1 MVEGGGDW
9 DRRNRLKAY
18 QGLHLLTV
26 RAHNLAAPLLLDS
39 LSTFTSYELCS
50 YSSLI
55 TYALL
60 AGSVSL
66 KRVDFKAK
74 VVDAPEIKAVVGSG
88 EDRVAALTGAT
99 SSGPGAGDEEMT
111 DAGAST
117 TPKPAAVNLTA
128 LGQEGTKEMEDAKEQ
143 VDFRPL
149 ANLVSSLYV
158 GNYRAFFSA
167 LGEVEQRFL
176 GQDRYLAEHKAWY
189 VREMRLRAYAQ
200 LLRSYRVVGL
210 ASMANDFGVT
220 VDFLDRDLKNFVAGD
235 RVSCTV
241 DRVNGVIET
250 NRPDD
255 KNKQYN
261 DVVKQG
267 DQLITKL
274 QRYGQAVR
282 LRGSE
287 RG

>member
-1 MVEGGGDW
+1 M
-9 DRRNRLKAY
+9 
-18 QGLHLLTV
+18 
-26 RAHNLAAPLLLDS
+26 LLDS

-55 TYALL
+55 VYALL

-74 VVDAPEIKAVVGSG
+74 VVDAPEIKAVVGSA
-88 EDRVAALTGAT
+88 EDRMSALTGAT

-111 DAGAST
+111 DVSST
-117 TPKPAAVNLTA
+117 TPKAAAINLATF
-128 LGQEGTKEMEDAKEQ
+128 GSSGTQEMEDAKEQ
-143 VDFRPL
+143 VDFQPL
-149 ANLVSSLYV
+149 ANLVASFHQ
-158 GNYRAFFSA
+158 GNYRSFFTALSA
-167 LGEVEQRFL
+167 VEQQFL

-189 VREMRLRAYAQ
+189 VREMRLRAYVQ
-200 LLRSYRVVGL
+200 LLQSYRVVGL
-210 ASMANDFGVT
+210 ASMASDFGVS
-220 VDFLDRDLKNFVAGD
+220 VDFLDRDLKNFIAAD

-255 KNKQYN
+255 KNRQYN

-287 RG
+287 RS